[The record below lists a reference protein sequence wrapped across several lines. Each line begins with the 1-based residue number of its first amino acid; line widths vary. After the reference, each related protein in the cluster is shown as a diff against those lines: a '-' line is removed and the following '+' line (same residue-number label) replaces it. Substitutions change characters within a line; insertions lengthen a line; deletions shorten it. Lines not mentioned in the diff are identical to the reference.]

1 MLSKLNTI
9 FAPLFSNTRLTI
21 WVIGSTMAAAA
32 GPFDTYEIGSFP
44 KRFLFW
50 FLIFSISTLLA
61 GFCGRRVKRM
71 IGRQRPV
78 LSDLIKVVFMAVV
91 FTPILSVLINLFR
104 YGSAWSVSGFNVY
117 LQSVVAITMA
127 VCIARRILPG
137 FEKTPYG
144 RFTTQ
149 TSAKSEPP
157 VIEPRLT
164 RRLPSD
170 YEGPILR
177 LAVRDHFVD
186 VVTIKSTHTI
196 RLRFLDAVNEMD
208 NVEGYCTHR
217 SHWVARSAVIQSERN
232 SGRIFLRMVNQDLVP
247 VSRKYKPEL
256 EAIGIV

>member
-1 MLSKLNTI
+1 MLSKLNSI
-9 FAPLFSNTRLTI
+9 FASLFSQIHLTI
-21 WVIGSTMAAAA
+21 WVIGSAIAAVA
-32 GPFDTYEIGSFP
+32 GPFDTYEFGNFP

-61 GFCGRRVKRM
+61 GFCGQWVKRM

-91 FTPILSVLINLFR
+91 FTPILFVLTNLFK
-104 YGSAWSVSGFNVY
+104 YGSAWDGSNFNVY
-117 LQSVVAITMA
+117 LQSVAAITMA

-144 RFTTQ
+144 RLATQ

-157 VIEPRLT
+157 LVEPRLT

-177 LAVRDHFVD
+177 LTVRDHFVD

-196 RLRFLDAVNEMD
+196 RLRFLDAIDEMD
-208 NVEGYCTHR
+208 DVEGYCTHR

-247 VSRKYKPEL
+247 VSRKYKPKL